1 MMSLIHPS
9 SSTAAPDTLARRIM
23 QDAHL
28 RDGLP
33 EIVVGGIL
41 LLAAAQ
47 SYTMATLLHGGPLVL
62 KRILI
67 LVWTFL
73 VIALTFS
80 TCSIPG
86 APGTGWLLRWLRRRY
101 LISRYGYVKPR
112 LEWNKRQ
119 LALYGGIGL
128 LVVAALLIARREV
141 APPLLDRGLFI
152 AIGVFVGGIEALVG
166 RSLAV
171 PGDGLVDHRLRHS
184 GRLFAIIPGTALCR
198 PLCVYRRHGARFWR
212 HRAGPL
218 PARKRGKRVK

>member
-1 MMSLIHPS
+1 MMSLLHRS
-9 SSTAAPDTLARRIM
+9 SSEAAPDALARRMM

-47 SYTMATLLHGGPLVL
+47 SYTVAILLHGGPLVL

-67 LVWTFL
+67 LVWTLL

-80 TCSIPG
+80 SFSIPG

-101 LISRYGYVKPR
+101 LISRSGYVKPR
-112 LEWNKRQ
+112 SEWNKRL
-119 LALYGGIGL
+119 LALFGGIGL
-128 LVVAALLIARREV
+128 LVAAALLLARREI

-152 AIGVFVGGIEALVG
+152 AIGAFVGGTEALVG
-166 RSLAV
+166 DSPRFRAMGLLTVACGILVAFSRLPLELRFAV
-171 PGDGLVDHRLRHS
+171 LYAFTGAMALISGAIVLVHFLRANS
-184 GRLFAIIPGTALCR
+184 EEE
-198 PLCVYRRHGARFWR
+198 
-212 HRAGPL
+212 
-218 PARKRGKRVK
+218 

>member
-166 RSLAV
+166 RSLRFRAM
-171 PGDGLVDHRLRHS
+171 GLLTIACGTLVAFLQLSLELRFAALYAFTGAMALVS
-184 GRLFAIIPGTALCR
+184 GVIVLAHFL
-198 PLCVYRRHGARFWR
+198 
-212 HRAGPL
+212 RAN
-218 PARKRGKRVK
+218 AEKE